1 MKKEEKVQKIQ
12 KAKPAKEV
20 IKKDLVYY
28 AVGRR
33 KVSSARVKLVVTA
46 SGEVKVK
53 DKMLKG
59 GDMMINGRMVT
70 DYFPGEVNKKLY
82 EKPFEV
88 TGTMGRFAV
97 SAVIIGGG
105 ATGQRDAFTHGV
117 SRALLKVDSEKFKP
131 LLKKSGFLTRD
142 SRAKQRR
149 KAGYAQKARARKQS
163 PKR

>member
-1 MKKEEKVQKIQ
+1 MKKEEKVQKVQ
-12 KAKPAKEV
+12 KVKSAKEV
-20 IKKDLVYY
+20 IKRDLVYY

-46 SGEVKVK
+46 GDEVKVK

-59 GDMMINGRMVT
+59 GDIIINGRMIA
-70 DYFPGEVNKKLY
+70 DYFPGQVNKKLY

-88 TGTMGRFAV
+88 TGTLGRFAV
-97 SAVIIGGG
+97 SGVIVGGG
-105 ATGQRDAFTHGV
+105 PNGQRDAFTHGV
-117 SRALLKVDSEKFKP
+117 SRALLKVDEEKFRP
-131 LLKKSGFLTRD
+131 LLKKEGFLTRD

-149 KAGYAQKARARKQS
+149 KAGYAQAARARKQS